1 MRFKQIVTDH
11 SPFIERPVPGDCLTA
26 PVPYRAIGQRA
37 VKKQEW
43 RVGVQ
48 LFLGDECALHLV
60 SLQTRD
66 TRLISHDDSP
76 GLVLVIF
83 SSSSPKYVSS

>member
-11 SPFIERPVPGDCLTA
+11 APFIGRPIPGDRLAA

-37 VKKQEW
+37 VEKQKR

-48 LFLGDECALHLV
+48 LFLRDECALHLV
-60 SLQTRD
+60 SFQTRD
-66 TRLISHDDSP
+66 NRLISHDDSP
-76 GLVLVIF
+76 GPVLVIC